1 MDNPTQI
8 NCSGAHIY
16 NNYMLKFTGNLH
28 IKQDLM
34 AQKTKTKNK
43 NKQKTK

>member
-1 MDNPTQI
+1 MNNEQDQPTQI

-34 AQKTKTKNK
+34 AQKINK
-43 NKQKTK
+43 